1 MINLDEKFHNYLEKG
16 GKTFRIDVVNEPLTG
31 YGYHCDGSDII
42 GYWVNTVNYKL
53 FYNLNEQFLK
63 MESLN
68 KPK

>member
-16 GKTFRIDVVNEPLTG
+16 GKTFRIDGGNEPLTG

-42 GYWVNTVNYKL
+42 GYWVNTLNYKL
-53 FYNLNEQFLK
+53 FYNMNEQFLK
-63 MESLN
+63 MEPLN